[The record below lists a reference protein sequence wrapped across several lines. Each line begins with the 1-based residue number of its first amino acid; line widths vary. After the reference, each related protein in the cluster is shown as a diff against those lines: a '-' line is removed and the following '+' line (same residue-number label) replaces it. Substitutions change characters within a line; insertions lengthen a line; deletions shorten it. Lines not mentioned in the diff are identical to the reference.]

1 MYLCCKCLTTM
12 YLFDVL
18 TPCIVSGDNKVFVVV
33 VQSFQLLRTLDIF
46 IYHSLIALIDTQMMC
61 FHWSA
66 LNKQKKPTYIL
77 DSPVKLQ
84 WMSADSLHNYS

>member
-33 VQSFQLLRTLDIF
+33 QSFQLLRTLDILF
-46 IYHSLIALIDTQMMC
+46 ITH
-61 FHWSA
+61 
-66 LNKQKKPTYIL
+66 
-77 DSPVKLQ
+77 
-84 WMSADSLHNYS
+84 